1 MKNLE
6 TQLSTILNDSLSPM
20 EFSFFHSEDAT
31 NDYQK
36 VFSNMDSYQDSDLWD
51 LYSIPSLVRVLTLKN
66 QILSEECL
74 EEFYKDSTTEVCFV
88 LEWSQ
93 KTRKIIVFDTQK
105 ASVFDQETF
114 LEAIDLEQENLKK
127 LFNRALFS

>member
-1 MKNLE
+1 MKNWD
-6 TQLSTILNDSLSPM
+6 TQLSTILKDSLSPM
-20 EFSFFHSEDAT
+20 KFTFFHSEDAT

-36 VFSNMDSYQDSDLWD
+36 IYSNMDNYQDKDLWD

-74 EEFYKDSTTEVCFV
+74 EEFYKDSAEEVCFV
-88 LEWSQ
+88 LEWTP
-93 KTRKIIVFDTQK
+93 KTRKIIVFNTEQ

-114 LEAIDLEQENLKK
+114 IESINVEQENLKK